1 VVGAEVS
8 MVSTSACL
16 GSCCGGSSGLPISTV
31 ACGGTKEICCWV
43 VVWVASMA

>member
-16 GSCCGGSSGLPISTV
+16 GGFFGGSSGLPTSAV
-31 ACGGTKEICCWV
+31 ACGGIEEICCWV
-43 VVWVASMA
+43 VAWVALRA

>member
-16 GSCCGGSSGLPISTV
+16 GGCYGGSCSLPTSAV
-31 ACGGTKEICCWV
+31 ACGGTEEICCWV
-43 VVWVASMA
+43 LAWVASRA